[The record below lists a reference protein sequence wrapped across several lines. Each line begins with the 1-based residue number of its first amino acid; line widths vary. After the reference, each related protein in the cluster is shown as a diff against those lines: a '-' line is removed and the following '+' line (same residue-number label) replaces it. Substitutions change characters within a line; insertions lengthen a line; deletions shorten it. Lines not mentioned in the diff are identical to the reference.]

1 MGMVTWNLERNAD
14 RWLTVANYA
23 QANGVVAL
31 QELPRTTGNGEVTP
45 PHGAVR
51 TTRTFGNPNDA
62 AYVWGRAK
70 RSLAPAA
77 VILSRNPH
85 SRDPA
90 VRYAAGR
97 LGVPSRSSSRS
108 PLKAARKRGSWETA
122 TTAPG

>member
-70 RSLAPAA
+70 RSVAPAA
-77 VILSRNPH
+77 VILSRNPLPGTRPCVTPRADSV
-85 SRDPA
+85 SRRAAP
-90 VRYAAGR
+90 AGR
-97 LGVPSRSSSRS
+97 L
-108 PLKAARKRGSWETA
+108 
-122 TTAPG
+122 